1 MIISLGC
8 VANNDLSIAVLP
20 NRAGRAYHIPMT
32 DSESRGAGSAPIVWG
47 AIPARNKNFTGRD
60 AILEHLRSSA
70 SSKVTAVVPEAEP
83 QPKVNPLPKAVQGL
97 GGVGKTAIAIEYAHR
112 YANDYDVVWW
122 VPADQLPLVRSSL
135 AALAGR
141 LGLEA
146 AVDSGIDG
154 AAKAAVDALRVGEPY
169 RRWLLI
175 FDNADQPED
184 FPSYIPHGP
193 GDVLITSRNHRWQAT
208 INTVPLDVF
217 SRTESVEFLNK
228 RVHPEKL
235 AAEDASMLAEKLG
248 DLPLALDQAGAM
260 LAETG
265 MPVEEYAQLLDD
277 EFDKIMAEGKSA
289 EYGTSVTAA
298 WTLSVSRVQEQQPE
312 ALRLLRCCAFF
323 GPDPIPR
330 DVFRRSSQAV
340 DTRVSDLL
348 ADAIPLSRSIRELGR
363 FALVTISGREIVVH
377 RLIQALLRAELS
389 DEEQADYR
397 HDVHLILTAA
407 APISPN
413 DDRQWERYQEL
424 LPHVTSEATEMAHC
438 RDQKVR
444 TFALDMLRYLYLS
457 SSLTSCDELAKVFI
471 EQWTEDS
478 GPDDADVLEAQ
489 RIRGNVLR
497 QLGSYDEAYELTERT
512 LGRAQAALG
521 DRHNVTVSTQ
531 MSFGA
536 DQRAKGDF
544 AAALDMDR
552 QTFDSHAAVF
562 GESDPQ
568 SMRAM
573 HNLALDYG
581 LNSDYKKAVDLFNR
595 AYQLESRAR
604 EGISSAEVL
613 IVWYDLA
620 WAVRLQGRY
629 YDARDL
635 GEEAWDYGKE
645 RLGSDHFATLRTAT
659 GLSVAL
665 RRIAPAREDALRIGE
680 EVLEISRRKFGNRNP
695 DTMAAAVNVTNI
707 RRTNGLVDEAYELA
721 QETAREYP
729 HVYGP
734 DHPYSYGCIGNLGL
748 MFRVTGDPEKARLRN
763 EEALEGLD
771 ARLGRD
777 HDISL
782 VIALNLASDLAELG
796 EISAARTLGED
807 TLRRVKKVLGTK
819 HPLTLAAAANLSLD
833 LRADGASEAAAELS
847 AETLRGYAETLSL
860 NHPDAVVA
868 AEGRRLDF
876 DFDPQPL

>member
-1 MIISLGC
+1 
-8 VANNDLSIAVLP
+8 
-20 NRAGRAYHIPMT
+20 MT
-32 DSESRGAGSAPIVWG
+32 DLESRGAASAPIVWG
-47 AIPARNKNFTGRD
+47 AIPTRNKNFTGRD
-60 AILEHLRSSA
+60 SILERLRSAA
-70 SSKVTAVVPEAEP
+70 SSKVTAVVPEAEE
-83 QPKVNPLPKAVQGL
+83 QQVNPLPKAVQGL

-112 YANDYDVVWW
+112 YAANYDVVWW
-122 VPADQLPLVRSSL
+122 VPADQLPLVRASL

-146 AVDSGIDG
+146 AVDAGIDG
-154 AAKAAVDALRVGEPY
+154 AAAAAVDALRRGEPY
-169 RRWLLI
+169 SRWLLI

-184 FPSYIPHGP
+184 FPAYIPHGP
-193 GDVLITSRNHRWQAT
+193 GDVLITSRNHRWNAT
-208 INTVPLDVF
+208 IETVPLDVF
-217 SRTESVEFLNK
+217 SRTESIEFLNK

-260 LAETG
+260 LSETG
-265 MPVEEYAQLLDD
+265 MPVEEYAQLLD
-277 EFDKIMAEGKSA
+277 EQFDKIMAEGKSA

-298 WTLSVSRVQEQQPE
+298 WTLSVSRVEEQQPE

-330 DVFRRSSQAV
+330 DVFRRSSQAS

-348 ADAIPLSRSIRELGR
+348 AEAIPLSRSIRELGR
-363 FALVTISGREIVVH
+363 FALVTISGKEIVVH

-389 DEEQADYR
+389 DQEQTEYR
-397 HDVHLILTAA
+397 HDVHLILATAA
-407 APISPN
+407 PLSPN

-424 LPHVTSEATEMAHC
+424 LPHVTSEATELAKC
-438 RDQKVR
+438 RDLKVR
-444 TFALDMLRYLYLS
+444 AFALDMLRYLYLS
-457 SSLTSCDELAKVFI
+457 SSLTSCDELAQAFV
-471 EQWTEDS
+471 EQWLADS
-478 GPDDADVLEAQ
+478 GPDDPDVLEAQ

-512 LGRAQAALG
+512 LERARAALG
-521 DRHNVTVSTQ
+521 PAAPVTVATQ

-536 DQRAKGDF
+536 DQRAKGNF

-552 QTFDSHAAVF
+552 ETFESHERASGSA
-562 GESDPQ
+562 DPQ
-568 SMRAM
+568 SMRAL

-581 LNSDYKKAVDLFNR
+581 LNSDYEKAVELFNR
-595 AYQLESRAR
+595 AYQLESQAR
-604 EGISSAEVL
+604 NGISAAEVL
-613 IVWYDLA
+613 IVWYGLA

-629 YDARDL
+629 HDARDL

-665 RRIAPAREDALRIGE
+665 RRIAPSREDAMRIGE

-707 RRTNGLVDEAYELA
+707 RRTNGLVDEAKDLA
-721 QETAREYP
+721 EETAREYP

-734 DHPYSYGCIGNLGL
+734 EHPYSYGCIGNLGL
-748 MFRVTGDPEKARLRN
+748 MYRVTGDPERARLRN
-763 EEALEGLD
+763 EEALSGLD

-796 EISAARTLGED
+796 EIGAARALGED
-807 TLRRVKKVLGTK
+807 TFRRVKKVLGTT
-819 HPLTLAAAANLSLD
+819 HPLTLAAAANLALD
-833 LRADGASEAAAELS
+833 LKAEGASEAATELS
-847 AETLRGYAETLSL
+847 AETLRGYEGTLSL

>member
-1 MIISLGC
+1 
-8 VANNDLSIAVLP
+8 
-20 NRAGRAYHIPMT
+20 MT
-32 DSESRGAGSAPIVWG
+32 DLESRGAGSAPIVWG
-47 AIPARNKNFTGRD
+47 AIPTRSKNFTGRD
-60 AILEHLRSSA
+60 AILERLRSA
-70 SSKVTAVVPEAEP
+70 QSSKVKAVVPEAEA
-83 QPKVNPLPKAVQGL
+83 QQANPLPRAVQGL

-112 YANDYDVVWW
+112 YAADYDVVWW
-122 VPADQLPLVRSSL
+122 VPADQLPLVRASL

-146 AVDSGIDG
+146 AVDAGIDG
-154 AAKAAVDALRVGEPY
+154 AATAAVDALRRGEPY
-169 RRWLLI
+169 SRWLLV

-184 FPSYIPHGP
+184 FPNYIPYGS

-208 INTVPLDVF
+208 IDTVPLDVF
-217 SRTESVEFLNK
+217 SRNESIEFLNK
-228 RVHPEKL
+228 RVRPAKL
-235 AAEDASMLAEKLG
+235 AEADASLLAEKLG

-260 LAETG
+260 LSETG
-265 MPVEEYAQLLDD
+265 MPVEEYAQLLD
-277 EFDKIMAEGKSA
+277 EQFDKIMAEGKSA

-298 WTLSVSRVQEQQPE
+298 WTLSVSRVEEQQPE

-330 DVFRRSSQAV
+330 DVFRRSSQAAE
-340 DTRVSDLL
+340 TRVSDLL

-389 DEEQADYR
+389 EQEQADYR
-397 HDVHLILTAA
+397 HDVHLILAAA

-424 LPHVTSEATEMAHC
+424 LPHVTSEATELARC
-438 RDQKVR
+438 RDPKVR
-444 TFALDMLRYLYLS
+444 AFALDMLRYLYLS
-457 SSLTSCDELAKVFI
+457 SSLTSCDELAQAFI
-471 EQWTEDS
+471 DQWLKDS
-478 GPDDADVLEAQ
+478 GPDAADVLEAQ

-497 QLGSYDEAYELTERT
+497 QLGQYEQAYEITERA
-512 LGRAQAALG
+512 LARCRAALG
-521 DRHNVTVSTQ
+521 DRHPVTVATQ

-536 DQRAKGDF
+536 DQRARGNF

-552 QTFDSHAAVF
+552 ETFESHEAAF
-562 GESDPQ
+562 GMADPQ
-568 SMRAM
+568 SMRAL

-581 LNSDYKKAVDLFNR
+581 LNSEYEKAVDRFKR
-595 AYQLESRAR
+595 AYQLESEAR
-604 EGISSAEVL
+604 EGISAAEVL
-613 IVWYDLA
+613 IAWYCLA

-629 YDARDL
+629 HDARDL

-645 RLGSDHFATLRTAT
+645 RLGSDHFATLRTAN

-665 RRIAPAREDALRIGE
+665 RRIAPFREDAMRIGE
-680 EVLEISRRKFGNRNP
+680 EVLDISRRKFGNRNP

-721 QETAREYP
+721 HWTATEYP

-748 MFRVTGDPEKARLRN
+748 MFRVTGDAEQARMRN
-763 EEALEGLD
+763 EEALAGLD

-796 EISAARTLGED
+796 EIGAARALGED
-807 TLRRVKKVLGTK
+807 TLRRVRKVLGVT

-833 LRADGASEAAAELS
+833 LRADGANEAAAELS
-847 AETLRGYAETLSL
+847 AETMRGYAETLSL
-860 NHPDAVVA
+860 NHPDALVA

>member
-1 MIISLGC
+1 
-8 VANNDLSIAVLP
+8 
-20 NRAGRAYHIPMT
+20 MT
-32 DSESRGAGSAPIVWG
+32 DLESRGAGSAPIVWG

-60 AILEHLRSSA
+60 AILERLRRAA
-70 SSKVTAVVPEAEP
+70 SSKVIAVVSEADD
-83 QPKVNPLPKAVQGL
+83 QQVNPLPKAVQGL

-112 YANDYDVVWW
+112 YAADYDVVWW

-135 AALAGR
+135 AALASR
-141 LGLEA
+141 LDLEA
-146 AVDSGIDG
+146 AVDAGIDG
-154 AAKAAVDALRVGEPY
+154 AAAAAVDALRRGEPY

-208 INTVPLDVF
+208 IDTVPLDVF
-217 SRTESVEFLNK
+217 SRTESIEFLNK
-228 RVHPEKL
+228 RVHPAKL

-265 MPVEEYAQLLDD
+265 MPIEEYAQLLD
-277 EFDKIMAEGKSA
+277 EQFDKIMAEGKSA

-298 WTLSVSRVQEQQPE
+298 WTLSVSRVEEQQPE

-330 DVFRRSSQAV
+330 DVFRRSSQAG

-348 ADAIPLSRSIRELGR
+348 ADAIPLSRAIRELGR
-363 FALVTISGREIVVH
+363 FALLTISGREIVVH

-389 DEEQADYR
+389 DQEQADYR
-397 HDVHLILTAA
+397 HDVHLILAAA

-413 DDRQWERYQEL
+413 DDRNWERYQEL
-424 LPHVTSEATEMAHC
+424 LPHVTSEATEMVRC
-438 RDQKVR
+438 GDPKVR
-444 TFALDMLRYLYLS
+444 AFALDMLRYLYLS
-457 SSLTSCDELAKVFI
+457 SSLTSCDELAQALI
-471 EQWTEDS
+471 EQWMTDS
-478 GPDDADVLEAQ
+478 GPDDPDVLEAQ
-489 RIRGNVLR
+489 RIRANVLR
-497 QLGSYDEAYELTERT
+497 QLGSYDEAYELTERA
-512 LGRAQAALG
+512 LARSRAALG
-521 DRHNVTVSTQ
+521 DRHPVTVAAQ

-536 DQRAKGDF
+536 DQRTRGNF
-544 AAALDMDR
+544 AAALAMDR
-552 QTFDSHAAVF
+552 ETFESHEAAY
-562 GESDPQ
+562 GMADPQ
-568 SMRAM
+568 SMRALC
-573 HNLALDYG
+573 NLALDYG
-581 LNSDYKKAVDLFNR
+581 LNSDYDNAVELYKR
-595 AYQLESRAR
+595 AYQLESEAR
-604 EGISSAEVL
+604 EGISAAEVL
-613 IVWYDLA
+613 IAWYGLA
-620 WAVRLQGRY
+620 WVVRKQGNY
-629 YDARDL
+629 HDARDL

-665 RRIAPAREDALRIGE
+665 RRIAPSREDAMRIGE
-680 EVLEISRRKFGNRNP
+680 EVLDFSRRKFGNRNP

-707 RRTNGLVDEAYELA
+707 RRVNGLVDEAYELA
-721 QETAREYP
+721 HWTATEYP

-748 MFRVTGDPEKARLRN
+748 MFRVTGDPEQAKLRN
-763 EEALEGLD
+763 EQALAGLD
-771 ARLGRD
+771 TCLGRD

-782 VIALNLASDLAELG
+782 VIALNLASDLAQLG
-796 EISAARTLGED
+796 ELRAAQALGED
-807 TLRRVKKVLGTK
+807 TYRRVKRVLGAT
-819 HPLTLAAAANLSLD
+819 HPLTLGAAANLSLD

-847 AETLRGYAETLSL
+847 AEVMRGYAETLSL
-860 NHPDAVVA
+860 NHPDALVA